1 MSNWQYLKTTFK
13 TAESAPESTVINVPH
28 SVEITFKSRAFGTG
42 LRNRLISTALHFGKS
57 AKSDRMEI

>member
-42 LRNRLISTALHFGKS
+42 LRKSIDFNSSPFWEIGK
-57 AKSDRMEI
+57 IG